1 MKTAIIKFLIEFLQK
16 VLVTVTSSVIVKLL
30 WKSIIWV
37 LFILLLVICGLIAVQ
52 YLGIYD
58 IFGVI
63 ENAFPNI
70 FTIGKVLHIF
80 E

>member
-16 VLVTVTSSVIVKLL
+16 VLVAVTSSVIVKLL

-37 LFILLLVICGLIAVQ
+37 LFILLLVIFGLMAVQ